1 MSNII
6 DMNIYAETERI
17 SALYDLYIKG
27 SNSSLRDKS
36 YSRLT
41 LTERALIQK
50 SKDAHVTLIDIFS
63 KYFSSSFA
71 YTLKN
76 KKNYNW
82 YENNKDDINSDITLW
97 LISQIDTYKVGEGNL
112 SSFLIS
118 RSKWLLSD
126 VTFRYSQDGSQM
138 DHTWYQIRALSYN
151 FMESHQNKYHRKPN
165 LNEISQYLLN
175 YFYEQKA
182 ETLSNNNK
190 FLGADKD
197 KLQKA
202 VNERLS
208 KDGILSAIK
217 SLPSIL
223 SMGPSDIRL
232 DSTIA
237 DSEGAETYLH
247 ESIASKDNLEYDVI
261 NDALDSLLSIISG
274 DCDELA
280 APLLSNYGLIEDLL
294 GTAVAPEFE
303 RKDKKKEKKEL
314 SYAKISKISK
324 IDKSV
329 IKDILKSSK
338 FRVYSPVAQYAYLS
352 N

>member
-1 MSNII
+1 MLPISNII
-6 DMNIYAETERI
+6 PMNIYSDAERI

-27 SNSSLRDKS
+27 NNPVLKDKN
-36 YSRLT
+36 YSKLT

-50 SKDAHVTLIDIFS
+50 GQDAHVTLLDIFS
-63 KYFSSSFA
+63 KYFSNSFA

-82 YENNKDDINSDITLW
+82 YENNKDDINSDIMLW
-97 LISQIDTYKVGEGNL
+97 LISQIDSYKVGEGNL
-112 SSFLIS
+112 SAFLIS

-126 VTFRYSQDGSQM
+126 LTYRYSQDGSQM
-138 DHTWYQIRALSYN
+138 DHTWYQIRAISYN
-151 FMESHQNKYHRKPN
+151 YMESYQIKHNRKPT
-165 LNEISQYLLN
+165 LDEISKHLLQH
-175 YFYEQKA
+175 FSTQKA
-182 ETLSNNNK
+182 ETIANGRK
-190 FLGADKD
+190 VIADD

-202 VNERLS
+202 VNDRLS

-232 DSTIA
+232 DSTIEDA
-237 DSEGAETYLH
+237 EGGVTYFH
-247 ESIASKDNLEYDVI
+247 ESIASKDTEYNLK
-261 NDALDSLLSIISG
+261 DALDSLLSIISG
-274 DCDELA
+274 DRNELS

-314 SYAKISKISK
+314 SYAKISRISK
-324 IDKSV
+324 IDKDV
-329 IKDILKSSK
+329 IKDLIKTSK